1 MSSAVLFGLIVV
13 WTDCWAELLIGGVTE
28 RTAFAARLNEAKAAL
43 ELSEF
48 EIKLK
53 QAVAPLTIDF
63 GAMSIFGL
71 LMATSVRVRHEIE
84 KTQLSGSDLS
94 YTAILVLMVL
104 EFRGEMEA
112 YQLADRVGISKGT
125 LTGVIKRLECKGL
138 VTRRVHPLDRRRVIL
153 ANTDTGSKTI
163 LHYIPAI
170 NAMEEDVVSALEPEE
185 SEQLIVLLRKLH
197 RSALRVSGSNWD

>member
-1 MSSAVLFGLIVV
+1 M
-13 WTDCWAELLIGGVTE
+13 
-28 RTAFAARLNEAKAAL
+28 
-43 ELSEF
+43 
-48 EIKLK
+48 
-53 QAVAPLTIDF
+53 TIDF

-71 LMATSVRVRHEIE
+71 LMATSVRVRHEVE

-153 ANTDTGSKTI
+153 ANTETGSKTI
-163 LHYIPAI
+163 LHYIPPI
-170 NAMEEDVVSALEPEE
+170 NAMEEWV
-185 SEQLIVLLRKLH
+185 H
-197 RSALRVSGSNWD
+197 RGSRRTSCLGGVGRNKTCRFGSKGPLF

>member
-1 MSSAVLFGLIVV
+1 M
-13 WTDCWAELLIGGVTE
+13 
-28 RTAFAARLNEAKAAL
+28 
-43 ELSEF
+43 
-48 EIKLK
+48 
-53 QAVAPLTIDF
+53 TIDF

-153 ANTDTGSKTI
+153 ANTETGSKTI
-163 LHYIPAI
+163 LHYIPPI